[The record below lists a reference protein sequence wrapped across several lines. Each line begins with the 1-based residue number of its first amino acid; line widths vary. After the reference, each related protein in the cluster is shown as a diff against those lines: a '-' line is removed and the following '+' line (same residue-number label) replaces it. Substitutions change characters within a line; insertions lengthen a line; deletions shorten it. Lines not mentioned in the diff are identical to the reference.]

1 MAGKRITIGMIEEFF
16 VDELDGERVFRSLER
31 ADFVILHCIK
41 KLSEE
46 SEDGRVYLKELGT
59 AMGVTMPELSR
70 MINSIQDK
78 GYVLWK
84 TSEDKTRTYVQLTSR
99 ANRKIEKE
107 QEDMREVFN
116 KIKRVIPH
124 DELEITLATVRKIS
138 EVIREKG

>member
-1 MAGKRITIGMIEEFF
+1 M
-16 VDELDGERVFRSLER
+16 
-31 ADFVILHCIK
+31 
-41 KLSEE
+41 
-46 SEDGRVYLKELGT
+46 
-59 AMGVTMPELSR
+59 
-70 MINSIQDK
+70 
-78 GYVLWK
+78 
-84 TSEDKTRTYVQLTSR
+84 QLTSR

>member
-1 MAGKRITIGMIEEFF
+1 
-16 VDELDGERVFRSLER
+16 
-31 ADFVILHCIK
+31 
-41 KLSEE
+41 
-46 SEDGRVYLKELGT
+46 
-59 AMGVTMPELSR
+59 MPELSR